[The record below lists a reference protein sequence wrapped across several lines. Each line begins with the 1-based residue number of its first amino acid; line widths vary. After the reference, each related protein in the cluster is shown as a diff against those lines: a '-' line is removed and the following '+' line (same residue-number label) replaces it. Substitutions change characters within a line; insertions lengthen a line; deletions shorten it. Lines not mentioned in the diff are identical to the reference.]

1 MPIFYLE
8 GLFILFPITNEK
20 MRPKNSGYL
29 MCIYKSEQLL
39 HQNYKAEKKQKQK
52 TTKPLFL
59 KF

>member
-1 MPIFYLE
+1 
-8 GLFILFPITNEK
+8 
-20 MRPKNSGYL
+20 MRPKNSEYL

-39 HQNYKAEKKQKQK
+39 HQNYKAKKKKNTK

>member
-20 MRPKNSGYL
+20 MRPKHSGYL
-29 MCIYKSEQLL
+29 ICIYKSEQLL
-39 HQNYKAEKKQKQK
+39 HQNYKAKNPPK
-52 TTKPLFL
+52 TTKTLFL